1 MIGDM
6 LAMVLAESMGRDPI
20 GDRRID
26 VRFHGDHALPSVVL
40 LHGGP
45 GGRRSVSRLAQDLSR
60 HYRVLEPL
68 QRRAGDVP
76 LTVERHVHD
85 LAGVAPDGAPVIGHS
100 WGAMLALSY
109 ASRHP
114 QRVTRLVLI
123 GCGTYDEESRRLY
136 RSGVAD
142 RLGRGGL
149 ARVAELEEAL
159 EHARERS
166 EEDRLFGEL
175 ARALLEAQ
183 SVDLAFDPYVDIE
196 PDYLGHVETW
206 ADVLR
211 LQRIGV
217 EPAAFRAVT
226 APVVMLHGMDDPH
239 PGTAIRD
246 SLAGHVADLSYRAFR
261 QCGHVPW
268 AERAAREAFLG
279 VLEESLA

>member
-1 MIGDM
+1 MD
-6 LAMVLAESMGRDPI
+6 RDPI
-20 GDRRID
+20 E
-26 VRFHGDHALPSVVL
+26 VLVHGDAALPEVVL

-45 GGRRSVSRLAQDLSR
+45 GGQRSVSRLAQDLSR
-60 HYRVLEPL
+60 RYRVLEPL

-76 LTVERHVHD
+76 LTVERHAHD
-85 LAGVAPDGAPVIGHS
+85 LAGVAPDSAPVIGHS

-114 QRVTRLVLI
+114 QRVSRLVLI
-123 GCGTYDEESRRLY
+123 GCGTYDEESRRRY
-136 RSGVAD
+136 QGRVAE
-142 RLGRGGL
+142 RLGRRGL
-149 ARVAELEEAL
+149 ARLAGLEEAL

-183 SVDLAFDPYVDIE
+183 SVDLAFDPYADLE

-206 ADVLR
+206 ADTLR
-211 LQRIGV
+211 LQRLGV
-217 EPAAFRAVT
+217 EPAAFRTVT

-239 PGTAIRD
+239 PGGAIRD
-246 SLAGHVADLSYRAFR
+246 SLADHVPDLSYGAFR

-268 AERAAREAFLG
+268 AERAALEAFLAA
-279 VLEESLA
+279 LEECLA